1 MSKFLS
7 SFLLLFLQ
15 SFLFLISSC
24 CILFFSVLSFFHLLL
39 SECTQSF
46 GQSLFS
52 NFSFLLA
59 AGTTRSLFSLD
70 SPIASEVLQ
79 PLRRLSCK
87 DWNALC
93 TFLLV
98 ALLVAGVIRHRSAK
112 PLRGC
117 RAWLLGLLAEGIA
130 QQQSWGCDQTQRRA
144 AIWPNLLGQ
153 VLEGSTT
160 PPASLERLDFIFQK
174 NKTKL
179 KPKTKARPT

>member
-1 MSKFLS
+1 M
-7 SFLLLFLQ
+7 FLQ

-24 CILFFSVLSFFHLLL
+24 CIFFFSVLSFFHLLL
-39 SECTQSF
+39 SQCTQSL

-87 DWNALC
+87 EWNALC
-93 TFLLV
+93 TFHLV
-98 ALLVAGVIRHRSAK
+98 AFLVAGVIRHRSAK
-112 PLRGC
+112 QLRGC

-130 QQQSWGCDQTQRRA
+130 QQQSWGCDQTRRRA
-144 AIWPNLLGQ
+144 LAIWPNLLGQ

-160 PPASLERLDFIFQK
+160 APASLERLDFIFQK

>member
-1 MSKFLS
+1 M
-7 SFLLLFLQ
+7 FLQ

-24 CILFFSVLSFFHLLL
+24 CIFFFSVLSFFHLLL
-39 SECTQSF
+39 SQCTQSL

-87 DWNALC
+87 EWNALC
-93 TFLLV
+93 TFHLV
-98 ALLVAGVIRHRSAK
+98 AFLVAGVIRHRSAK
-112 PLRGC
+112 QLRGC

-130 QQQSWGCDQTQRRA
+130 QQQSWGCDQTRRRA
-144 AIWPNLLGQ
+144 LAIWPNLLGQ

-160 PPASLERLDFIFQK
+160 APASLERLDFIFQK

-179 KPKTKARPT
+179 KPKTKARPAWF

>member
-1 MSKFLS
+1 M
-7 SFLLLFLQ
+7 
-15 SFLFLISSC
+15 ISSC
-24 CILFFSVLSFFHLLL
+24 CIFFFSVLSFFHLLL
-39 SECTQSF
+39 SQCTQSL

-87 DWNALC
+87 EWNALC
-93 TFLLV
+93 TFHLV
-98 ALLVAGVIRHRSAK
+98 AFLVAGVIRHRSAK
-112 PLRGC
+112 QLRGC

-130 QQQSWGCDQTQRRA
+130 QQQSWGCDQTRRRA
-144 AIWPNLLGQ
+144 LAIWPNLLGQ

-160 PPASLERLDFIFQK
+160 APASLERLDFIFQK

-179 KPKTKARPT
+179 KPKTKARPA

>member
-1 MSKFLS
+1 M
-7 SFLLLFLQ
+7 FLQ

-24 CILFFSVLSFFHLLL
+24 CIFFFSVLSFFHLLL
-39 SECTQSF
+39 SQCTQSL

-87 DWNALC
+87 EWNALC
-93 TFLLV
+93 TFHLV
-98 ALLVAGVIRHRSAK
+98 AFLVAGVIRHRSAK
-112 PLRGC
+112 QLRGC

-130 QQQSWGCDQTQRRA
+130 QQQSWGCDQTRRRA
-144 AIWPNLLGQ
+144 LAIWPNLLGQ

-160 PPASLERLDFIFQK
+160 APASLERLDFIFQK

-179 KPKTKARPT
+179 KPKTKARPA